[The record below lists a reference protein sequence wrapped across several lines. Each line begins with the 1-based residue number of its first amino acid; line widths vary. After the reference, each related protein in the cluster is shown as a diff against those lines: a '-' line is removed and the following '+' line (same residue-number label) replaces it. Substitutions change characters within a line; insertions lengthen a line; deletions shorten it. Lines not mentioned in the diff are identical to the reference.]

1 MASMKYHKD
10 CKRWRV
16 FWHVTLTNGEV
27 DKGSQSFKEKRE
39 AQTFKEQVEKKEQ
52 RLKRAVIVEVPYL
65 DEAVEEWKEYL
76 NRYTPETQKLYTYC
90 MDSFVNYLGN
100 SVSLISDISTNRV
113 NNYINHLMS
122 IGQINRTIN
131 NSLSVIKNL
140 ARYAEENYGVPNQVK
155 CIKKLTEDPANAKF
169 MELDE
174 YKSVLEKADK
184 IAVPWIKFLGNTGL
198 RASEFIG
205 LKWSNYNAKGK
216 TITVVGKGRK
226 RRTIGLNETAV
237 EILESAKA
245 GKKIKRTDYIFWRK
259 DGKPLN
265 RHTPYN
271 YIEKAC
277 IEVGSEGKG
286 PHSLRHFFATQLLL
300 KGVPIIKVSRVLGH
314 ASVTTTEK
322 RYAHIL
328 SPDLSDVTSVLDGL

>member
-16 FWHVTLTNGEV
+16 FWHVTLPNGEV
-27 DKGSQSFKEKRE
+27 DKGSKSFKEKNQ
-39 AQTFKEQVEKKEQ
+39 AQKFKEQIEKKEK
-52 RLKRAVIVEVPYL
+52 RLKRAVVVEVPYY
-65 DEAVEEWKEYL
+65 DEMVEEWKEFL
-76 NRYTPETQKLYTYC
+76 NRYTPETKKLYEYC
-90 MDSFVNYLGN
+90 MDCFVDYLGD
-100 SVSLISDISTNRV
+100 SVSLISDISTNMV
-113 NNYINHLMS
+113 NKYINQLMS
-122 IGQINRTIN
+122 IGQVNRTIN

-140 ARYAEENYGVPNQVK
+140 ARYADENYGVPDQVK
-155 CIKKLTEDPANAKF
+155 CIKKLDEDPANAKF

-174 YKSVLEKADK
+174 YKLVLGKADE

-198 RASEFIG
+198 RASEFIS
-205 LKWSNYNAKGK
+205 LRWSNYNSKGK

-226 RRTIGLNETAV
+226 RRTIGLNNTAV
-237 EILESAKA
+237 EVLESAKTER
-245 GKKIKRTDYIFWRK
+245 KVKRADYIFLRK

-277 IEVGSEGKG
+277 LEAGSEGKG

-300 KGVPIIKVSRVLGH
+300 KGVPIFKVSKVLGH

>member
-1 MASMKYHKD
+1 MKYHKD

-16 FWHVTLTNGEV
+16 FWHVTLANGEV
-27 DKGSQSFKEKRE
+27 DKGSKSFREKKE
-39 AQTFKEQVEKKEQ
+39 AQKFKEQVEKKEK
-52 RLKRAVIVEVPYL
+52 RLKRAVVVEVPYL
-65 DEAVEEWKEYL
+65 DEAVDEWKEYL
-76 NRYTPETQKLYTYC
+76 NRYTPETKKLYEYC
-90 MDSFVNYLGN
+90 MDSFVEYLDD

-122 IGQINRTIN
+122 IGQVNRTIN

-140 ARYAEENYGVPNQVK
+140 ASYAEDNYGVPNQVK

-174 YKSVLEKADK
+174 YKLVLEKADE

-205 LKWSNYNAKGK
+205 LRWKDYNAKGK

-226 RRTIGLNETAV
+226 RRTVGLNNTAV
-237 EILESAKA
+237 EVLESAKT
-245 GKKIKRTDYIFWRK
+245 GRKIKRTDTIFLRK
-259 DGKPLN
+259 DGEPLN
-265 RHTPYN
+265 RHTLYH
-271 YIEKAC
+271 YIEDAC
-277 IEVGSEGKG
+277 IEAGLEGKG

-300 KGVPIIKVSRVLGH
+300 KGIPIFKISRILGH

-322 RYAHIL
+322 SYAHIL